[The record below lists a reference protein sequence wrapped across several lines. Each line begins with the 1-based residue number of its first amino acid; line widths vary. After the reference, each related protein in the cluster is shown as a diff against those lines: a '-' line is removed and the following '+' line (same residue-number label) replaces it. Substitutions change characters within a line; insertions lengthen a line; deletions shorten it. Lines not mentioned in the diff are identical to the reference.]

1 MNKRNKYMGATA
13 TQELINLVKADFA
26 KKQDIIQYI
35 TLPDPANAVGRVY
48 WYVGETNRYYSKGHL
63 YKSTG
68 FEWVEVYKALSGR
81 TWDFVDNLPAYDDAD
96 FDTLYIVP
104 DLAHNTFA
112 LYLKGDNPDE
122 FIALAENFKVTCYDA
137 NGNLE
142 EHDVL
147 ISDAHFKAITDNEI
161 DEMFEV

>member
-1 MNKRNKYMGATA
+1 MDKKNKYMGPVA

-26 KKQDIIQYI
+26 KKQDIIQYYS
-35 TLPDPANAVGRVY
+35 LPDPARNVGRVY

-81 TWDFVDNLPAYDDAD
+81 TWDFVDSLPSYDNAD

-104 DLAHNTFA
+104 DFAHSTFA
-112 LYLKGDNPDE
+112 LYIKSDTPDE
-122 FIALAENFKVTCYDA
+122 FIALAENFKVTCYDD

-147 ISDAHFKAITDNEI
+147 VSDAHFKAITDAEI
-161 DEMFEV
+161 DDMFEV